1 MRRRSLFIF
10 IRAAATAWQ
19 FAAISQFDGSAM
31 AVEAVTATRAVMVY
45 GSFGACNGV
54 VLAQDLVLTAAHCV
68 VGRADFKIAG
78 LIDDTLYSLADV
90 AAAEPHPKYIAAT
103 APAPV
108 TVPDMALLSLV
119 KPLPL
124 PFGPALLATRKVAI
138 GDRVEVVGRT
148 APWGGRSTESAG
160 MAVFSVRRVDS
171 HMLVLDNQPGYGEV
185 NRLGGCYG
193 FSGSPVFAIRTGV
206 PLLAGIVRG
215 GFCGD
220 SIFVTPIP
228 PFRDWLAKTAK
239 RLGSPLAE

>member
-1 MRRRSLFIF
+1 MLIP
-10 IRAAATAWQ
+10 AAAAAWQ
-19 FAAISQFDGSAM
+19 LAAIAQFDGSAL

-54 VLAQDLVLTAAHCV
+54 VLAEDLVLTAAHCV
-68 VGRADFKIAG
+68 VGRADFKIVG

-90 AAAEPHPKYIAAT
+90 AAAEPHPRYIAAT

-108 TVPDMALLSLV
+108 TVPDMALLRLG

-124 PFGPALLATRKVAI
+124 PFGPALLATRKVDV

-148 APWGGRSTESAG
+148 ASRGGKSTESAG
-160 MAVFSVRRVDS
+160 MAVFAVMRVES
-171 HMLVLDNQPGYGEV
+171 YMLVLDNQPGYGEV
-185 NRLGGCYG
+185 NRIGGCYG

-220 SIFVTPIP
+220 SIFVTPIA
-228 PFRDWLAKTAK
+228 PFRDWLAETAK
-239 RLGSPLAE
+239 RLGSPFAQ